1 MGEITNLDKETFPAA
16 IDAAGKTVVVDFW
29 APWCGPCRALAPT
42 LEEIANELADEVNL
56 HKVNVDE
63 NANLAAEYGVRSIP
77 TLLVFRNGEL
87 AEQVV
92 GNKDKAELV
101 SIFQAG

>member
-1 MGEITNLDKETFPAA
+1 MAEITNLDKDSFQAA
-16 IDAAGKTVVVDFW
+16 ITEADKTVVIDFW
-29 APWCGPCRALAPT
+29 APWCGPCKALAPT
-42 LEEIANELADEVNL
+42 LEEIAEELVDEVSI

-63 NANLAAEYGVRSIP
+63 NATLAAEYGVRSIP

-92 GNKDKAELV
+92 GNKDKAELIT
-101 SIFQAG
+101 SFRS